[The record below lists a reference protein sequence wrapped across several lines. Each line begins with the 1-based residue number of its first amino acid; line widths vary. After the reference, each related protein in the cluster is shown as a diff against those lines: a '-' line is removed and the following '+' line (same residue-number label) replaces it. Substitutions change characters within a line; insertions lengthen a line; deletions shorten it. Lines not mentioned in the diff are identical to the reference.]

1 MLAKLSSCVA
11 VIAFGLIGPAAF
23 AEEITPGAKLPSAT
37 PGITRT
43 VIQKTDFPGDQ
54 YATILF
60 MAEIAPGVTVPRHTH
75 PGLESGYVVEGQ
87 EDLLMAG
94 EPAKHL
100 KAGDGYQMAPGMP
113 HSIRNTGDKPT
124 KLLVTLV
131 YEKNKPITSSAPE

>member
-1 MLAKLSSCVA
+1 MPRKPRP
-11 VIAFGLIGPAAF
+11 GP
-23 AEEITPGAKLPSAT
+23 G

-60 MAEIAPGVTVPRHTH
+60 MAEVAPGVTVPRHTH

-94 EPAKHL
+94 EPTKHL

-113 HSIRNTGDKPT
+113 HSLRNTGDKPN
-124 KLLVTLV
+124 KLPVTLV
-131 YEKNKPITSSAPE
+131 HS